1 MTSPMCWSRNII
13 LLQDSIVWQGRADSL
28 PRTLKTLGKNVHYS
42 GILDK
47 ARRGEPHPC
56 TTSGCKKQARHS
68 GSLCEEHYSASVV
81 DKDKLPL
88 HEGCPLF
95 LPVYNRNRIRWVAV
109 HPEIAMWIEENL
121 EQPKD
126 GKRDTALLEI
136 LIIVGWKGARGGLFE
151 ERKLDGIALIPYC

>member
-1 MTSPMCWSRNII
+1 MARSSRLAAKNAQNATEERS
-13 LLQDSIVWQGRADSL
+13 LLR
-28 PRTLKTLGKNVHYS
+28 N
-42 GILDK
+42 LDK

-56 TTSGCKKQARHS
+56 TTLGCKKQARHR

-95 LPVYNRNRIRWVAV
+95 LPVYNRIRIHWAAV
-109 HPEIAMWIEENL
+109 HSEIAMWIEENL

-126 GKRDTALLEI
+126 GKRDTALLAI
-136 LIIVGWKGARGGLFE
+136 LIIVGWKGARGGLQ
-151 ERKLDGIALIPYC
+151 LGL